1 MARTKTIDI
10 LLIRSGP
17 TEWDRQGRLGGSAD
31 LPLCACGEVACEDI
45 FRAMSRKPVRIVTG
59 PDEASVKVGKIAGK
73 ALGCHS
79 RPEKA
84 LGEVGLGLWQGMTT
98 TELEHR
104 YKSSF
109 SQWKNDP
116 ASIVPS
122 EGEPLADSEHR
133 LLAAVARLMARTKSG
148 ECLGLVL
155 RPIARGIVKT
165 RLAGRPITELWKEV
179 ETETATEL
187 IQVSGDKL
195 SAYRPAI
202 VRAFL

>member
-17 TEWDRQGRLGGSAD
+17 TEWDRQGRLSGNAD
-31 LPLCACGEVACEDI
+31 LPLSTSVEAECEKVLS
-45 FRAMSRKPVRIVTG
+45 AVERKPVRVVTG
-59 PDEASVKVGKIAGK
+59 PDEASVKVGKIAANAFGCRSRADK
-73 ALGCHS
+73 AL
-79 RPEKA
+79 A
-84 LGEVGLGLWQGMTT
+84 EVGLGLWQGMTAA
-98 TELEHR
+98 ELEQR
-104 YKSSF
+104 YTSAF
-109 SQWKNDP
+109 NQWKNDP

-122 EGEPLADSEHR
+122 EGEPFLDSEHR
-133 LLAAVARLMARTKSG
+133 LLATVARLAARTKSG

-165 RLAGRPITELWKEV
+165 KLVGRPITELWKEV
-179 ETETATEL
+179 EAETAIEL

-195 SAYRPAI
+195 KAYRPAI